1 MYHATIIHL
10 SSLGDPAMIDKIG
23 KFTVLGT
30 LGSGAHSSIL
40 HVRRAD
46 DDREYALKMVNID
59 SKDDQKY
66 LDQAKHEFRVGQ
78 MLNHPNLVK
87 VYAFETDGGW
97 FSGPKKARLLIEYVP
112 GRTMDKL
119 PLQRMAKLVRM
130 FERIADGL
138 THMHKQGVFHA
149 DMKPNNLIYERGTRV
164 KVIDYGLA
172 WIKGEPKNRVQGTPE
187 YMAPETVSHKLIN
200 ERTDIYNFGATMYR
214 LVTLSLPPC
223 WVTAADGLPMTAE
236 VFASQL
242 RPVRE
247 ANPMVPAGLAELIHR
262 CLDPNATKRPDRMSQ
277 VQGTLDQLAD
287 EAAAKIDPA
296 ELEE

>member
-1 MYHATIIHL
+1 MV
-10 SSLGDPAMIDKIG
+10 IDKIG
-23 KFTVLGT
+23 KITVLGP
-30 LGSGAHSSIL
+30 LGSGAHSNIL

-46 DDREYALKMVNID
+46 DDREYALKLVPID
-59 SKDDQKY
+59 SKDDLKY
-66 LDQAKHEFRVGQ
+66 LEQAKHEFRVGQ

-87 VYAFETDGGW
+87 VYAFETESGW
-97 FSGPKKARLLIEYVP
+97 FSGPKKAKLLLEYVP

-119 PLQRMAKLVRM
+119 PLQRMPKLVRM

-138 THMHKQGVFHA
+138 THMHKQGVYHA

-172 WIKGEPKNRVQGTPE
+172 WVKGEPKDRVQGTPE

-200 ERTDIYNFGATMYR
+200 ERTDIYNLGATMYR
-214 LVTLSLPPC
+214 LVTLQNPPC
-223 WVTAADGLPMTAE
+223 WVTAGDGLPMTAK
-236 VFASQL
+236 VFREQL
-242 RPVRE
+242 KAVKV
-247 ANPMVPAGLAELIHR
+247 ANPMVPEGLADLIHQ
-262 CLDPNATKRPDRMSQ
+262 CLDPNANKRPERMST

-287 EAAAKIDPA
+287 EAAAKLNDPA

>member
-1 MYHATIIHL
+1 MV
-10 SSLGDPAMIDKIG
+10 IDKIG
-23 KFTVLGT
+23 RFTILGT

-46 DDREYALKMVNID
+46 DDREYALKMVAID
-59 SKDDQKY
+59 SKDDLKY
-66 LDQAKHEFRVGQ
+66 LEQAKHEFRVGQ

-87 VYAFETDGGW
+87 VYAFETEGGW
-97 FSGPKKARLLIEYVP
+97 FSGPKKAKLLLEYVR
-112 GRTMDKL
+112 GKTMDVL
-119 PLQRMAKLVRM
+119 PLQRMAKLARI

-138 THMHKQGVFHA
+138 THMHKQGVYHA
-149 DMKPNNLIYERGTRV
+149 DMKPNNLILERGTRV
-164 KVIDYGLA
+164 KVLDYGLA

-214 LVTLSLPPC
+214 LVTLALPPC
-223 WVTAADGLPMTAE
+223 WATGEDALPMDNKIFKE
-236 VFASQL
+236 HL
-242 RPVRE
+242 KPVKT
-247 ANPMVPAGLAELIHR
+247 ANPMVPDGLADLIHK
-262 CLDPNATKRPDRMSQ
+262 CLQPNATKRPERMSQ

-287 EAAAKIDPA
+287 EAAAKLDPA